1 MKRIVSEQTSL
12 HELGMSVEII
22 LAGDNHVEVEPEAKV
37 DRKEPYLRYDFA
49 TKIMDAYGD
58 DLLAAYR
65 VIEELEAENE
75 ALQEEVKQATDAA
88 NKASKQVRSVL
99 AKEKEVQ
106 AAETLLAKFENQMS
120 TFAKDKQMDK
130 ETIEALRTQVSEL
143 MELKETV
150 PQLEEAVNTVI
161 ANLKMYMDEE
171 GIETSMFEDED
182 DYFEDDYFEDDYF
195 EDDYLDDAE

>member
-12 HELGMSVEII
+12 HDLGMSVETI

-37 DRKEPYLRYDFA
+37 NRKEQYLRYDFT
-49 TKIMDAYGD
+49 TKVMDAYGD

-150 PQLEEAVNTVI
+150 PQLEEAVNTVL

-182 DYFEDDYFEDDYF
+182 DYFEDDY
-195 EDDYLDDAE
+195 LDDAE

>member
-12 HELGMSVEII
+12 QELGLSVEMI
-22 LAGDNHVEVEPEAKV
+22 LAGDNHVEVDPEPKPN
-37 DRKEPYLRYDFA
+37 RKEQYLRYDFA
-49 TKIMDAYGD
+49 TRIMDAYGD

-65 VIEELEAENE
+65 VIEELEEENASLQAELE
-75 ALQEEVKQATDAA
+75 QATDAA

-106 AAETLLAKFENQMS
+106 EAETLLAKFENQMS

-130 ETIEALRTQVSEL
+130 ETIEALRQQVSEL

-150 PQLEEAVNTVI
+150 PQLEDAVNTVL
-161 ANLKMYMDEE
+161 ANLKMYLDEE
-171 GIETSMFEDED
+171 GLEISDLDADYLD
-182 DYFEDDYFEDDYF
+182 DTYLD
-195 EDDYLDDAE
+195 DDYLDGE

>member
-12 HELGMSVEII
+12 QELGLSVEMI
-22 LAGDNHVEVEPEAKV
+22 LAGDNHVEVDPEPKPN
-37 DRKEPYLRYDFA
+37 RKEQYLRYDFA
-49 TKIMDAYGD
+49 TRIMDAYGD

-65 VIEELEAENE
+65 VIEELEEENASLQAELE
-75 ALQEEVKQATDAA
+75 QATDAA

-106 AAETLLAKFENQMS
+106 EAETLLAKFENQMS

-130 ETIEALRTQVSEL
+130 ETIEALRQQVSEL

-150 PQLEEAVNTVI
+150 PQLEDAVNTVL
-161 ANLKMYMDEE
+161 ANLKMYLDEE
-171 GIETSMFEDED
+171 GLEISDLD
-182 DYFEDDYFEDDYF
+182 
-195 EDDYLDDAE
+195 DDYLDDDYLDGE

>member
-1 MKRIVSEQTSL
+1 MKRIVSDQTSL
-12 HELGMSVEII
+12 QELGMSVEMI
-22 LAGDNHVEVEPEAKV
+22 LAGDNHVEVEPEPKLK
-37 DRKEPYLRYDFA
+37 RKEQYLRYDFA

-65 VIEELEAENE
+65 AIEELEEEN
-75 ALQEEVKQATDAA
+75 ASLQTELKQATDAA

-106 AAETLLAKFENQMS
+106 AAENLLAKFENQMS

-130 ETIEALRTQVSEL
+130 ETIEALRQQVAEL

-150 PQLEEAVNTVI
+150 PQLEDAVNTVL
-161 ANLKMYMDEE
+161 ANLKLYMDEE
-171 GIETSMFEDED
+171 GIEISDLD
-182 DYFEDDYFEDDYF
+182 DDDFDDT
-195 EDDYLDDAE
+195 YLDDEYEA